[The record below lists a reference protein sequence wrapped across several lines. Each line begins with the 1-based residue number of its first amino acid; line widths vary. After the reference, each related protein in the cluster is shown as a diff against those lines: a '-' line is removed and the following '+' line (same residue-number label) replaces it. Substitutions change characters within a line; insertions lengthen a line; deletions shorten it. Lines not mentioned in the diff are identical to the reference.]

1 LERDEAYRI
10 LGGVEGDSPE
20 YLLEDRLFEIKNYFK
35 SKVPLTRLFKKQY
48 DLLQKYADAMK
59 VLGEKPTVQS
69 EQSMA
74 DRTNKFE
81 NAAPLNVFN
90 TYQSALNSHYSLILN
105 SSEPNELVYFG
116 QSLVQI
122 SYDYSAFWIPF
133 DKLDLEAIISA
144 PADPMEVYNE
154 LVTAQQ
160 NGVKDFNE
168 LLIYVEN
175 KEGVLLKEGK
185 RLSLL
190 NKMESEWRMSLES

>member
-1 LERDEAYRI
+1 MDRDEAYRI

-20 YLLEDRLFEIKNYFK
+20 YLLEDRLFEVKNYFK
-35 SKVPLTRLFKKQY
+35 SKVPLSRLFKKQY

-59 VLGEKPTVQS
+59 VVGIESIVQS
-69 EQSMA
+69 EQSMSGI
-74 DRTNKFE
+74 TNKFE
-81 NAAPLNVFN
+81 NAPPLDVFN

-105 SSEPNELVYFG
+105 SSEPDKMIFLG

-133 DKLDLEAIISA
+133 GKLDIEAIISS
-144 PADPMEVYNE
+144 PVDPMLVYNE

-160 NGVKDFNE
+160 NGVTDFNE
-168 LLIYVEN
+168 LLIYVE
-175 KEGVLLKEGK
+175 KKDTVLLREGK

-190 NKMESEWRMSLES
+190 NKIESEWRMSLES